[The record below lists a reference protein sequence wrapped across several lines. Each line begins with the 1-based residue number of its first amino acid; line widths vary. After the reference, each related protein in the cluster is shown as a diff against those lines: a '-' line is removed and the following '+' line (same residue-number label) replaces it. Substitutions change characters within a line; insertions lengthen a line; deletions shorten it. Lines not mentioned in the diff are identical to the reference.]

1 MSRAFQYRLRT
12 GTALVSVQDY
22 RAAAKK
28 ALPSMV
34 WAYLD
39 GGAEDERT
47 LRGNRDAFSQ
57 WRLRQRVLSGIDAV
71 DVSTAIGGET
81 LSLPVILA
89 PTGLT
94 GLAHWSGELAAAR
107 AAEAAGTRA
116 TLSTAASYS
125 LEEVARG
132 TTSNHWFQLYPW
144 GDKGLSATSLSAS
157 LLDRAR
163 DAGYRTLVVTVD
175 VPIQGNRTGERR
187 TGMGHPLIL
196 SPRRIADAAIRP
208 RWWYGLIRHRR
219 VSMGNLTQARGAAA
233 AVQTVAAQSRAVR
246 ADLTWSDIAALRE
259 RWEGPFLV
267 KGLLEAAD
275 AVRAVDD
282 IGATGVIVSNHGGR
296 QLNGASASLTA
307 LPSIVGAVGDRADVL
322 IDGGIRYGSDIATAL
337 ALGAR
342 AVLIGR
348 PYIYGLAVGGAAGV
362 KAILDI
368 LAAELRQ
375 TMTLMGVAKL
385 DDLKPESLIAQPCS
399 PMAH

>member
-1 MSRAFQYRLRT
+1 
-12 GTALVSVQDY
+12 
-22 RAAAKK
+22 
-28 ALPSMV
+28 
-34 WAYLD
+34 
-39 GGAEDERT
+39 
-47 LRGNRDAFSQ
+47 
-57 WRLRQRVLSGIDAV
+57 
-71 DVSTAIGGET
+71 VSTAIGGET

-94 GLAHWSGELAAAR
+94 GLAHWSGELAAAQ

>member
-12 GTALVSVQDY
+12 ATALVSVQDY

-47 LRGNRDAFSQ
+47 LRDNRDAFSQ
-57 WRLRQRVLSGIDAV
+57 WRLRQRVLCGIDAV

-94 GLAHWSGELAAAR
+94 GLAHWSGELAAAQ